1 LDFTLGLWPSIAIN
15 QADRCFPGA
24 RSRCKKIMMDGLV
37 CGGIDRVV
45 ASN

>member
-1 LDFTLGLWPSIAIN
+1 LHFTFGLWPSIAID

-24 RSRCKKIMMDGLV
+24 RFRCKKIMMDGPV
-37 CGGIDRVV
+37 FGGIDRVV